1 MFASK
6 SEEVLIN
13 ITLFFFKK
21 GKYYY
26 TYFLM
31 KTRLRTESENVCENY
46 VVEASLEEENEKKS
60 ELSVQFKTTRQ

>member
-1 MFASK
+1 
-6 SEEVLIN
+6 
-13 ITLFFFKK
+13 
-21 GKYYY
+21 
-26 TYFLM
+26 M